1 MVRDVIL
8 TYSTKER
15 GGMSTANSNVR
26 LRFQGKTAIVTGAGS
41 GIGKATAIKLAN
53 EGAKVALFDFNNE
66 RIRATEQEIN
76 QIFRG
81 VSKAYD
87 VDVSDEERVGKAVA
101 EAAEDFGG
109 IDILFANAGIN
120 GAWSPIEDMKL
131 EDWEKTL
138 RINLNGT
145 FLSVKHT
152 IPFMKKR
159 GAGSIIITSSINGLD
174 RFAGWGA
181 SAYST
186 TKAGQVAFAKMAAL
200 ELAKFKIRVNV
211 ISPGAIATNIDETT
225 EFSDELKGI
234 VIPVEYPE
242 GSQPLADGPGQPE
255 DVADLV
261 CFLAS
266 DAAKHITGA
275 RVRIDGAE
283 ALL

>member
-1 MVRDVIL
+1 
-8 TYSTKER
+8 
-15 GGMSTANSNVR
+15 MSEIQNQR

-41 GIGKATAIKLAN
+41 GIGKATAIRLAK
-53 EGAKVALFDFNNE
+53 EGAKVALFDKDNE
-66 RIRATEQEIN
+66 RTRSTEHEIN

-81 VSKAYD
+81 VSRSFD
-87 VDVSDEERVGKAVA
+87 VDVSDPVRMEAAVN
-101 EAAEDFGG
+101 EAAEFFGG

-120 GAWSPIEDMKL
+120 GAWAPIEEMSF
-131 EDWEKTL
+131 EDWERII

-145 FLSVKHT
+145 FLSVKYV
-152 IPFMKKR
+152 IPHMKKQ

-174 RFAGWGA
+174 RFAGWGS

-186 TKAGQVAFAKMAAL
+186 TKGGQVAFGKMAAL

-225 EFSDELKGI
+225 RKSDDLEEI

-242 GSQPLADGPGQPE
+242 GSQPLANGPGQPE

-261 CFLAS
+261 AFLAS
-266 DAAKHITGA
+266 SESKHITGA
-275 RVRIDGAE
+275 RIRIDGAE